1 VSERKVKKSKVN
13 WDHVFGAIASAT
25 FGTQLVSLLV
35 LLAETLVLLLIIS
48 GIWGIAINNPD
59 ILIFLLLLGGGVT
72 FLVFIWLL
80 GAFLR
85 LNGRIRRAITGGGVG
100 DIEADSP
107 ATRSILALFAG
118 AALFVLC
125 AGLYGYYLLW
135 KYFLNLWGQTLLT
148 SFGLIG
154 QPLYEWGM
162 IIVYIAIGAIIVCF
176 VMQVLSVVVNRAA
189 GRVVT
194 NIK

>member
-35 LLAETLVLLLIIS
+35 LLAETLVFLLIIS
-48 GIWGIAINNPD
+48 GIWGLAINNPD

-72 FLVFIWLL
+72 FLVSIWLL

-85 LNGRIRRAITGGGVG
+85 LNGRIHRVIIGRGVG

-125 AGLYGYYLLW
+125 AGVYGYYLLW
-135 KYFLNLWGQTLLT
+135 KYFLNSWGQTLLT
-148 SFGLIG
+148 SFGLIA

-162 IIVYIAIGAIIVCF
+162 IIVYIALGAVIVCF
-176 VMQVLSVVVNRAA
+176 LIQVLSVIINRAA
-189 GRVVT
+189 GRLVASV
-194 NIK
+194 K

>member
-1 VSERKVKKSKVN
+1 MKKSRVN
-13 WDHVFGAIASAT
+13 WDRVFGAIASAT

-35 LLAETLVLLLIIS
+35 LLAETFVFLLIVS
-48 GIWGIAINNPD
+48 GIWAIAINNPD
-59 ILIFLLLLGGGVT
+59 ILILLLLLGGGVT

-85 LNGRIRRAITGGGVG
+85 LNSQIRRAIIGGGVG
-100 DIEADSP
+100 NIEADNP

-125 AGLYGYYLLW
+125 AGVYGYYLLW
-135 KYFLNLWGQTLLT
+135 KYFLNSWGQTLLT

-162 IIVYIAIGAIIVCF
+162 IIVYIAFGAVLVCF
-176 VMQVLSVVVNRAA
+176 VTQVLSLVINRAA
-189 GRVVT
+189 GRLAASV
-194 NIK
+194 K